1 MDPGVQLPKIF
12 TGAVR
17 FCGRSVR
24 TTCQAAVLLLV
35 ILCVLEVGMRLF
47 ESSAESD
54 DPLLRPSWT
63 SGQTLRRLARLKT
76 VVGDRTVALQTN
88 SLGLRGGEPVMP
100 KPVDVL
106 RVVCLGDERVLA
118 ARVPR
123 EQTFCHR
130 LQQALQKR
138 SARRVEVINAGVP
151 GDCPLL
157 TLLRVRHDLLAL
169 DADLWLLTFD
179 MTDVSDDYRLR
190 PRLIADRNGRP
201 LACPHPSLVNG
212 QPNGWQQLCERFR
225 LINWGSRQ
233 LGRLWT
239 QTLVESP
246 SGDPG
251 SLQGQYAWLA
261 DAPPNWTLH
270 IQQALEPIARLQVLC
285 RGRLAVAVCPAPW
298 QVGRSETRQ
307 GEVLARLGIPRD
319 SLFTSDAPFRVVG
332 EFVRRNGIPLCELC
346 EGFRGAA
353 EQVTLFQSDRA
364 ELSPAGHELMA
375 RLLSEQLSGGELA
388 WWSEPADG
396 SAVRPAGAERR
407 VGPR

>member
-1 MDPGVQLPKIF
+1 VQLLKIF

-47 ESSAESD
+47 GSSAESD

-76 VVGDRTVALQTN
+76 VVGDRTVALQIN

-225 LINWGSRQ
+225 LIDWGSRQ

-270 IQQALEPIARLQVLC
+270 IQQALDPIARLQVLC

-396 SAVRPAGAERR
+396 SAVRPAVRPAGAERR

>member
-1 MDPGVQLPKIF
+1 MQLLKIF

-17 FCGRSVR
+17 FCGRSAR

-35 ILCVLEVGMRLF
+35 GLCVLEVGVRLF

-100 KPVDVL
+100 KPADVL

-157 TLLRVRHDLLAL
+157 ALLRVRHDLLAL

-190 PRLIADRNGRP
+190 PHLIADRNGRP

-212 QPNGWQQLCERFR
+212 QSNGWQQLCGRFR
-225 LINWGSRQ
+225 LIDWGSRQ

-270 IQQALEPIARLQVLC
+270 IQQALDPIARLQVLC

-298 QVGRSETRQ
+298 QVGRSETQQ

-332 EFVRRNGIPLCELC
+332 EFVRRNGIPLCELS

-375 RLLSEQLSGGELA
+375 RLLSEQLSGEEFA

-396 SAVRPAGAERR
+396 SSIRPAGAERP

>member
-1 MDPGVQLPKIF
+1 MDPGVQLLKIF
-12 TGAVR
+12 MGAVR

-47 ESSAESD
+47 GSSAESD

-76 VVGDRTVALQTN
+76 VVGDRTVALQIN

-212 QPNGWQQLCERFR
+212 QLNGWQQLCERFR
-225 LINWGSRQ
+225 LIDWGSRQ

-270 IQQALEPIARLQVLC
+270 IQQALDPIARLQVLC
-285 RGRLAVAVCPAPW
+285 RGRLALAVCPAPW